1 MGREP
6 LKIGILG
13 TGIVGQT
20 LAAKLA
26 ADGHEV
32 VIGTRDVEAALA
44 RTEAPWPGMLSFSE
58 WHAANPAV
66 VVGTFADAAAQGEIV
81 LIATTGTTAV
91 DVAGSVAEHLESKI
105 LIDISN
111 PLDFSG
117 GFPPSL
123 SVVNTDSLGEQ
134 VQRALPDTKVVKTL
148 NTVNA
153 LVMVDPGSVAG
164 GDHHLF
170 VSGDD
175 AGAKAEVSR
184 LLGEWFGW
192 TNVMDLGDITT
203 ARGTEMYLALWVRM
217 IGVLGT
223 PNFNIKIVR

>member
-1 MGREP
+1 MR
-6 LKIGILG
+6 IGILG
-13 TGIVGQT
+13 TGMVGQA
-20 LAAKLA
+20 LAGALA
-26 ADGHEV
+26 GRGHDV
-32 VIGTRDVEAALA
+32 AIGTRDVEAALA
-44 RTEAPWPGMLSFSE
+44 RTEPPRPGLTSFAE
-58 WHAANPAV
+58 WHQANPDV
-66 VVGTFADAAAQGEIV
+66 QVRTFAEAAAHGEIV

-91 DVAGSVAEHLESKI
+91 DVAGSVAEHLEGKI

-134 VQRALPDTKVVKTL
+134 VQRALPAVKVVKTL

-153 LVMVDPGSVAG
+153 LVMVDPQAVGG
-164 GDHHLF
+164 GDHQLF

-175 AGAKAEVSR
+175 PGAKAEVTR

-203 ARGTEMYLALWVRM
+203 ARGTEMYLALWVRL
-217 IGVLGT
+217 IGVVGG

>member
-1 MGREP
+1 M
-6 LKIGILG
+6 KIGILG

-26 ADGHEV
+26 AEDHEV
-32 VIGTRDVEAALA
+32 VIGTRDVAAALA
-44 RTEAPWPGMLSFSE
+44 RTEAPWPGMVSFSE

-66 VVGTFADAAAQGEIV
+66 VVGTFAEAAAHGEIALV
-81 LIATTGTTAV
+81 ATHGTSCL
-91 DVAGSVAEHLESKI
+91 DVVRSAGEENLAGKI

-123 SVVNTDSLGEQ
+123 SVSNTDSLGEQ
-134 VQRALPDTKVVKTL
+134 LQRALPDTKVVKTL

-175 AGAKAEVSR
+175 AGAKAEVTR

-192 TNVMDLGDITT
+192 RDVIDLGDITT
-203 ARGTEMYLALWVRM
+203 ARGTEMYLALWVRL
-217 IGVLGT
+217 IGPMGS
-223 PNFNIKIVR
+223 PSFNIKVVR